1 MTMQYGSV
9 PQTEDEIMYVEVND
23 DYILPTFVRENKLIR
38 YSLFGLCALI
48 SLAFLYVM
56 VVLLPS
62 LAPEGVQIPD
72 IPMTK
77 NVDVYLHPIVP
88 EIKKGKQQDPDDPI
102 KIIPDFAHLPY
113 ASSKL
118 DSVKTH
124 LKKLTTYH
132 EAEGVDFQSKSMKK
146 RMILIGDVHG
156 CLKQLKKLLARVKY
170 DGGKDDHVI
179 LLGDFTNK
187 GPESIELINFA
198 IQNKLDCT
206 LGNHEIA
213 MMKRYTQFHALKA
226 PLFKNEDTGVNSSIG
241 MREVYDL
248 DELMKLAKKLTPEHI
263 DFLSKCSPIK
273 QLGPVPHFY
282 NAKQTK
288 HAEYPANG
296 VAVHAGL
303 VWDKGIHHQDV
314 EEVTTMRNLLPP
326 DWKVPTEDRKDKV
339 GGVKSVAWTKIWNE
353 KQSEHY
359 DETLEK
365 SKKESPLTIA
375 TKVFYGHDAK
385 RGVVTKEFSNGLDSG
400 CVYGKQLTGV
410 IIWSQVSRKE
420 HEDEKI
426 VYKQMHVEV
435 NC

>member
-1 MTMQYGSV
+1 
-9 PQTEDEIMYVEVND
+9 
-23 DYILPTFVRENKLIR
+23 
-38 YSLFGLCALI
+38 
-48 SLAFLYVM
+48 
-56 VVLLPS
+56 
-62 LAPEGVQIPD
+62 
-72 IPMTK
+72 
-77 NVDVYLHPIVP
+77 
-88 EIKKGKQQDPDDPI
+88 
-102 KIIPDFAHLPY
+102 
-113 ASSKL
+113 
-118 DSVKTH
+118 
-124 LKKLTTYH
+124 
-132 EAEGVDFQSKSMKK
+132 
-146 RMILIGDVHG
+146 
-156 CLKQLKKLLARVKY
+156 
-170 DGGKDDHVI
+170 
-179 LLGDFTNK
+179 
-187 GPESIELINFA
+187 
-198 IQNKLDCT
+198 
-206 LGNHEIA
+206 
-213 MMKRYTQFHALKA
+213 
-226 PLFKNEDTGVNSSIG
+226 
-241 MREVYDL
+241 
-248 DELMKLAKKLTPEHI
+248 MKLAKKLTPEHI

-353 KQSEHY
+353 KQSELY

>member
-1 MTMQYGSV
+1 
-9 PQTEDEIMYVEVND
+9 
-23 DYILPTFVRENKLIR
+23 
-38 YSLFGLCALI
+38 
-48 SLAFLYVM
+48 
-56 VVLLPS
+56 
-62 LAPEGVQIPD
+62 
-72 IPMTK
+72 
-77 NVDVYLHPIVP
+77 
-88 EIKKGKQQDPDDPI
+88 
-102 KIIPDFAHLPY
+102 
-113 ASSKL
+113 
-118 DSVKTH
+118 
-124 LKKLTTYH
+124 
-132 EAEGVDFQSKSMKK
+132 
-146 RMILIGDVHG
+146 
-156 CLKQLKKLLARVKY
+156 
-170 DGGKDDHVI
+170 
-179 LLGDFTNK
+179 
-187 GPESIELINFA
+187 
-198 IQNKLDCT
+198 
-206 LGNHEIA
+206 
-213 MMKRYTQFHALKA
+213 
-226 PLFKNEDTGVNSSIG
+226 
-241 MREVYDL
+241 
-248 DELMKLAKKLTPEHI
+248 MKLAKKLTPEHI

-303 VWDKGIHHQDV
+303 VWDKGIHNQDV